1 MEEPLF
7 FFQCLLPVCNP
18 KESGIPNDGRMPFF
32 TEAST
37 FTNIY
42 AAAEGKGG
50 GYGHKWESV
59 NEAELLWWHVMVA
72 QQFF

>member
-1 MEEPLF
+1 
-7 FFQCLLPVCNP
+7 
-18 KESGIPNDGRMPFF
+18 MPFC

-50 GYGHKWESV
+50 WYGHKWESV

-72 QQFF
+72 AVLPIRYGARMGDSGAAFISGGCKVRKR

>member
-1 MEEPLF
+1 
-7 FFQCLLPVCNP
+7 
-18 KESGIPNDGRMPFF
+18 MPFC

-50 GYGHKWESV
+50 WYGHKWESV
-59 NEAELLWWHVMVA
+59 NEAELLWWQQLFRFVMEQEWVILA
-72 QQFF
+72 AFIAGG